1 MNLVINLSKLLVI
14 GISPTL
20 CVFLCM
26 SIFSNGWLAM
36 YSMHWI
42 CMMIFP
48 CLYTG
53 NFYINEKY
61 VKLKLEK
68 MDLCIYIGCISF
80 IFVFSTFIFYL
91 FSFGPLLWFDIL
103 NIRNIKEKL
112 RFQNIISKEG
122 EFPAF
127 SIFSCIYFLIL
138 NPFIEEIFWRSFLQ
152 NEIESCI
159 QTFNYRNE
167 LIHSEVNLLSSN
179 NKESTFKYISVNRL
193 CLMKFNEITS
203 IITSILYS
211 LYHYIVFS
219 NIISV
224 KFAILSCILLVLV
237 GRLLIY
243 VIIEFGIIKAI
254 CIHIGIDLSVVL
266 SLGLI
271 VMNT

>member
-1 MNLVINLSKLLVI
+1 MDLVTNLFKLFVI

-26 SIFSNGWLAM
+26 SIFSSGWLAM
-36 YSMHWI
+36 YTMHWI
-42 CMMIFP
+42 CMMILP

-68 MDLCIYIGCISF
+68 MDLCIYIGCIFF
-80 IFVFSTFIFYL
+80 IFVFFTFTFYL
-91 FSFGPLLWFDIL
+91 FSFGPLLWLDIL

-122 EFPAF
+122 KFPAF
-127 SIFSCIYFLIL
+127 SIFSCIYFFIL

-152 NEIESCI
+152 YEIESCI

-167 LIHSEVNLLSSN
+167 LIHSKVNLLSSN
-179 NKESTFKYISVNRL
+179 DKESKFQYISMNRL
-193 CLMKFNEITS
+193 SLMKFDEITS

-224 KFAILSCILLVLV
+224 KFAILSCTLLILV
-237 GRLLIY
+237 GRFLIY
-243 VIIEFGIIKAI
+243 VIIKFGIIKAI
-254 CIHIGIDLSVVL
+254 CIHIGIDISVVL